1 MFETQSITSL
11 PTIVVVWPA
20 FTGFSSHSFSGLRIA
35 ISVTEYTTFASFV
48 FTENVLLTS
57 LNDLR

>member
-11 PTIVVVWPA
+11 PTIVVVWPEI
-20 FTGFSSHSFSGLRIA
+20 TGFSSRSFSRSRIV
-35 ISVTEYTTFASFV
+35 ISVAAYTTFASFV